1 MATSKNHEKFQTSQ
15 VKIEGPSSGL
25 VLENGVDNRE
35 LERKLKELSLKS
47 ESGNDKPVYLGDDQ
61 DYSRRPHRSVMTPS
75 PRQDERSRAEY
86 MQETVRHMAGLY
98 RDLLVSIGEDPARE
112 GLRKT
117 PERAAKALLYFT
129 KGYDEKI
136 SGKTFA
142 PIA

>member
-1 MATSKNHEKFQTSQ
+1 MSA
-15 VKIEGPSSGL
+15 GP
-25 VLENGVDNRE
+25 VENGVDKRE
-35 LERKLKELSLKS
+35 LERKLHELSLKADTN
-47 ESGNDKPVYLGDDQ
+47 GKPVYLGDDQ

-136 SGKTFA
+136 SGW
-142 PIA
+142 

>member
-1 MATSKNHEKFQTSQ
+1 MATSKNHDSGSVGRSQ
-15 VKIEGPSSGL
+15 VRIEGPSLTAGP
-25 VLENGVDNRE
+25 VENGVDKRE
-35 LERKLKELSLKS
+35 LERKLHELSLKADTN
-47 ESGNDKPVYLGDDQ
+47 GKPVYLGDDQ

-136 SGKTFA
+136 SGW
-142 PIA
+142 